1 MIEKGILSK
10 SSVAGKYRE
19 ILLEA
24 CWALLRQFIVMS
36 LEKHW
41 KLRHA
46 FAGERTRDIQTA
58 RT

>member
-1 MIEKGILSK
+1 MIDKGILSI
-10 SSVAGKYRE
+10 SSMAGKYRE

-24 CWALLRQFIVMS
+24 YGALLRQFIVMS
-36 LEKHW
+36 LEKHR

-46 FAGERTRDIQTA
+46 FASERTRDIQTA